1 METILVEQQAGPC
14 TRLIDIFGKVFE
26 RFNIVQID
34 FFSMK
39 TTYTLSDEDTCILS
53 PAARPIQH

>member
-1 METILVEQQAGPC
+1 MIVNQQAGPC
-14 TRLIDIFGKVFE
+14 TQDIIDIFGKVFE

-34 FFSMK
+34 LFSMK
-39 TTYTLSDEDTCILS
+39 TTCTLSDEDTCILS